1 MQTSTWCCI
10 IGPLKNATMY
20 CCFVYDDRNLCYPL
34 FCFFFNIS
42 SSQLELMML
51 LCTLLT
57 VTADRFVDDVILIIA
72 GRVGC
77 ELNLSFCQQS
87 TLWWRSIAPRLSEE
101 NSTFNSGDLMS
112 FVEKIYGHPFIH
124 IENHSRTI
132 ISLIKFIIHCITC
145 MC

>member
-1 MQTSTWCCI
+1 
-10 IGPLKNATMY
+10 
-20 CCFVYDDRNLCYPL
+20 
-34 FCFFFNIS
+34 
-42 SSQLELMML
+42 MML

-101 NSTFNSGDLMS
+101 NSTFNSADLMS
-112 FVEKIYGHPFIH
+112 FVEKI
-124 IENHSRTI
+124 
-132 ISLIKFIIHCITC
+132 
-145 MC
+145 